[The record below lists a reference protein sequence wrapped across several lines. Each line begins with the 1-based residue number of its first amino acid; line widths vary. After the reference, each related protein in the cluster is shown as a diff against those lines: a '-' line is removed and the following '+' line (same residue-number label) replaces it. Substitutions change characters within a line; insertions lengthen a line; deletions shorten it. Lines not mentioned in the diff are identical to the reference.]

1 MNQSVLVTAGAS
13 GIGREIARAFAVQG
27 AKVVVCD
34 IDSKAL
40 ETLAQEIP
48 AITTVVCDV
57 SKRHDIREFGIRA
70 NAILPGAVEGPRIQR
85 VLEDRAKLSGK
96 SVEEEKKSAMSVQ
109 SLQRFVD
116 RAILRH

>member
-1 MNQSVLVTAGAS
+1 MNQRVLVTAGAS

-27 AKVVVCD
+27 AVCD

-57 SKRHDIREFGIRA
+57 SSVTTLSTWWK
-70 NAILPGAVEGPRIQR
+70 LPSP
-85 VLEDRAKLSGK
+85 S
-96 SVEEEKKSAMSVQ
+96 
-109 SLQRFVD
+109 
-116 RAILRH
+116 

>member
-27 AKVVVCD
+27 AKVVVRD

-40 ETLAQEIP
+40 ETFAQEIP

-57 SKRHDIREFGIRA
+57 SSVTTLSTWWK
-70 NAILPGAVEGPRIQR
+70 LPSP
-85 VLEDRAKLSGK
+85 S
-96 SVEEEKKSAMSVQ
+96 
-109 SLQRFVD
+109 
-116 RAILRH
+116 